1 LGIIGGTTWQATI
14 EYYRHINTSINL
26 LYRSQTNPP
35 IIVYNLNQA
44 HIHALQCAGAWC
56 RIAELLRQASLCL
69 EAAGCQGLLFASNTA
84 HKVFDDVADKVSL
97 PIVHIAD
104 AIGVAARQASFS
116 TVGLIGSIFTMEGDF
131 LSRRLLEGYSIQALP
146 PASSPSRARLHEIIQ
161 RKMTRGKPDPDSKG
175 FILDEIALL
184 QARGAEAVVLGGT
197 ALSSF
202 INQRDVDLPLLDA
215 TLAHARLAV
224 DFILGAGSE

>member
-1 LGIIGGTTWQATI
+1 
-14 EYYRHINTSINL
+14 
-26 LYRSQTNPP
+26 
-35 IIVYNLNQA
+35 
-44 HIHALQCAGAWC
+44 
-56 RIAELLRQASLCL
+56 
-69 EAAGCQGLLFASNTA
+69 
-84 HKVFDDVADKVSL
+84 
-97 PIVHIAD
+97 
-104 AIGVAARQASFS
+104 
-116 TVGLIGSIFTMEGDF
+116 MEGDF
-131 LSRRLLEGYSIQALP
+131 LSRRLLEGYRIQALP